1 MKNIFDI
8 ARLCLCDDSIEGKL
22 KWTHLAWQQFERG
35 ELCFES
41 SDSPKAIDQV
51 RFPPRPIL
59 MSPRHMPKRSFNTSE
74 GKTAFF
80 HAIAH
85 IEFIAISLAWDMLYR
100 FRDMPESFYKDW
112 LMVAEE
118 EAQHFSMIR
127 EHLVS
132 RGSDYGDLPA
142 HGGLWEHALQT
153 AEDLLARLAVVP
165 RCMEARGLDA
175 TPVMVEKFK
184 SIGDATS
191 AAILEKILNDEIGH
205 VELGTKWFRFECER
219 QTLAPDKKYIEL
231 IGHYEMGKPKG
242 PFNREMRIMAG
253 FSEAELD
260 WLEK

>member
-1 MKNIFDI
+1 
-8 ARLCLCDDSIEGKL
+8 LSDDSIEGKL

-41 SDSPKAIDQV
+41 SDSPMAIDQV
-51 RFPPRPIL
+51 RFPQRPIL
-59 MSPRHMPKRSFNTSE
+59 MSPRHMPKRSFNTAE

-100 FRDMPESFYKDW
+100 FRDMPENFYKDW
-112 LMVAEE
+112 LLVAEE

-127 EHLVS
+127 EHLIS
-132 RGSDYGDLPA
+132 RGIDYGDLPA
-142 HGGLWEHALQT
+142 HGGLWEHAQQT

-175 TPVMVEKFK
+175 TPVMIDKFK
-184 SIGDATS
+184 GIGDTKS

-205 VELGTKWFRFECER
+205 VELGSKWFKFECER
-219 QTLAPDKKYIEL
+219 QTLAPDKHYIDL
-231 IGHYEMGKPKG
+231 IKNYDMGKPKG

>member
-1 MKNIFDI
+1 MS
-8 ARLCLCDDSIEGKL
+8 DDSIEGKL

-41 SDSPKAIDQV
+41 SDSPMAIDQV
-51 RFPPRPIL
+51 RFPQRPIL
-59 MSPRHMPKRSFNTSE
+59 MSPRHMPKRSFNTAE

-100 FRDMPESFYKDW
+100 FRDMPENFYKDW
-112 LMVAEE
+112 LLVAEE

-127 EHLVS
+127 EHLIS
-132 RGSDYGDLPA
+132 RGIDYGDLPA
-142 HGGLWEHALQT
+142 HGGLWEHAQQT

-175 TPVMVEKFK
+175 TPVMIDKFK
-184 SIGDATS
+184 GIGDTKS

-205 VELGTKWFRFECER
+205 VELGSKWFKFECER
-219 QTLAPDKKYIEL
+219 QTLAPDKHYIDL
-231 IGHYEMGKPKG
+231 IKNYDMGKPKG